1 MRRNKKKKGSH
12 VDESWLLPYSD
23 LLTLLVALFIVLF
36 AMSDVDATKY
46 RELAG
51 IFRNE
56 FSAGGGNGILEQNID
71 PISPIPPEQQ
81 EEEEKE
87 DEKESEIEEM
97 LESKTEEERK
107 SEVELQQLKG
117 LQEEVN
123 RYITTNSLTDN
134 LSTKLTDEGLLVT
147 IVNEVFFDPGSAEV
161 KDYGAVI
168 AREISKV
175 LVTKPPH
182 QIVISGHADDV
193 PMNNAEFGSNWELS
207 VARSLN
213 FMRLVLENENLDP
226 TLFSAKGFGEYK
238 PIVPNTSAENR
249 AKNRRVEVLIL
260 PNYEI
265 NTGE

>member
-12 VDESWLLPYSD
+12 IDESWLLPYSD

-56 FSAGGGNGILEQNID
+56 FSSGGGSGILEQQMD
-71 PISPIPPEQQ
+71 PIAPMPPEQQ
-81 EEEEKE
+81 KENEE
-87 DEKESEIEEM
+87 DEE
-97 LESKTEEERK
+97 TEAKRN
-107 SEVELQQLKG
+107 SAGELQQLQG
-117 LQEEVN
+117 VQEEIN
-123 RYITTNSLTDN
+123 TYIATNSLTEN
-134 LSTKLTDEGLLVT
+134 LSTELTDEGLIIT

-161 KDYGAVI
+161 KDDGAEV
-168 AREISKV
+168 AREVSNLLI
-175 LVTKPPH
+175 TEPPH
-182 QIVISGHADDV
+182 QVVISGHADDV
-193 PMNNAEFGSNWELS
+193 PMHNEEFASNWELS
-207 VARSLN
+207 VTRSLN
-213 FMRLVLENENLDP
+213 FMRLVLENSRLDP
-226 TLFSAKGFGEYK
+226 TLFSAKGYGEYK

>member
-1 MRRNKKKKGSH
+1 MRRNKKKKRSH
-12 VDESWLLPYSD
+12 IDESWLLPYSD

-46 RELAG
+46 KELAG

-71 PISPIPPEQQ
+71 PISPIPPEKQQ
-81 EEEEKE
+81 EEEKE
-87 DEKESEIEEM
+87 EELESE
-97 LESKTEEERK
+97 TEEERN
-107 SEVELQQLKG
+107 SAVELQQLEG

-123 RYITTNSLTDN
+123 HYITTNSLTNN
-134 LSTKLTDEGLLVT
+134 LSTELTDEGLLVT
-147 IVNEVFFDPGSAEV
+147 IVNEVFFDPGSADV
-161 KDYGAVI
+161 KEDGAVI
-168 AREISKV
+168 AREVSNL
-175 LVTKPPH
+175 LVTEPPH

-193 PMNNAEFGSNWELS
+193 PQNNEKYGSNWELS
-207 VARSLN
+207 VTRSLN
-213 FMRLVLENENLDP
+213 FMRLVLENKNLDP
-226 TLFSAKGFGEYK
+226 TLFSAKGYGEYK

>member
-12 VDESWLLPYSD
+12 IDESWLLPYSD

-36 AMSDVDATKY
+36 AMSDVNAAKY
-46 RELAG
+46 KELAG

-56 FSAGGGNGILEQNID
+56 FSSGGGSGILEQNND
-71 PISPIPPEQQ
+71 PISPNPPEQQ
-81 EEEEKE
+81 QEEENEE
-87 DEKESEIEEM
+87 DESKIEEE

-107 SEVELQQLKG
+107 SEEELQHLKA

-123 RYITTNSLTDN
+123 RYITTNSLTEN

-161 KDYGAVI
+161 KEQGAGI
-168 AREISKV
+168 AREVSNV

-193 PMNNAEFGSNWELS
+193 PMNNEEYGSNWELS
-207 VARSLN
+207 VARSVN

-226 TLFSAKGFGEYK
+226 TLFSAKGFGEFK

-260 PNYEI
+260 PNHEI